1 MGKPFSTKMLI
12 LLPQK
17 SRCSVTTSKQSVVLG
32 RLLAADTLLSRLEG
46 LQRSEWD
53 TETLGS
59 HGRSTRLQV
68 LVPKKDQ
75 ANSPSVVE
83 IKHSEHNKQTVGEIT
98 GNIMYTIPICQ
109 TYLAVIFLIQ
119 SSHSIPPQNGIWTI
133 YQAKENI

>member
-68 LVPKKDQ
+68 LVPKKK
-75 ANSPSVVE
+75 
-83 IKHSEHNKQTVGEIT
+83 IKQIVLQWWKLSTLSTTSKLWGKSQETL
-98 GNIMYTIPICQ
+98 C
-109 TYLAVIFLIQ
+109 IQ
-119 SSHSIPPQNGIWTI
+119 
-133 YQAKENI
+133 YQYVRLT

>member
-1 MGKPFSTKMLI
+1 MNGI
-12 LLPQK
+12 Q
-17 SRCSVTTSKQSVVLG
+17 
-32 RLLAADTLLSRLEG
+32 RLLAPMDGAPGSRSWSL
-46 LQRSEWD
+46 
-53 TETLGS
+53 
-59 HGRSTRLQV
+59 
-68 LVPKKDQ
+68 KKDH